1 MKLSELFSY
10 LTYGELSNLK
20 VGGKEC
26 GGIYPKYS
34 DEVLSFV
41 KQGLTDLHT
50 RFPLKQNE
58 VVVQQFDHIT
68 EYVLRY
74 KYAESNLT
82 STEPYKWIM
91 DTKERPFQSDII
103 SIEEIYDE
111 VGNELYLNYGNQ
123 KYSIYTPAYDIVQV
137 PYPYADNAMA
147 VIYKADHPTIDLG
160 QYKPEDVEVELPV
173 VLVRALILYVASLAH
188 SAIGSPEGVQTGF
201 AKMQEYQALCMEL
214 ELRGVVAKENWT
226 NEQIGGN
233 GWV

>member
-34 DEVLSFV
+34 DEVLSFI

-50 RFPLKQNE
+50 RFTLKQNE

-68 EYVLRY
+68 EYALRY
-74 KYAESNLT
+74 RYAESNLE
-82 STEPYKWIM
+82 SLEPYKWIM
-91 DTKERPFQSDII
+91 DTPERPFQSDII

-111 VGNELYLNYGNQ
+111 VGNELYNNYDNQ
-123 KYSIYTPAYDIVQV
+123 KYSIFTPAYDIVQV

-147 VIYKADHPTIDLG
+147 VVYKADHPTIDLNK
-160 QYKPEDVEVELPV
+160 YKPSEIEVELPV

-201 AKMQEYQALCMEL
+201 AKMQEYQAMCMEI

-226 NEQIGGN
+226 NKQIGGN